1 MAILVNFWGLGISP
15 HFSACQVLLRLANS
29 WRMARK
35 PIAPSKRARSAGI
48 SLPPDMIRTA
58 RKLAFQKGLSL
69 SAFVRAM
76 LARELGEG
84 A

>member
-1 MAILVNFWGLGISP
+1 
-15 HFSACQVLLRLANS
+15 
-29 WRMARK
+29 MARK
-35 PIAPSKRARSAGI
+35 PIAPSKRAKSAGI

-58 RKLAFQKGLSL
+58 RKVAFQKGLSL